1 MRHHKYTCAFA
12 YQAHE
17 GIQNMVSLIRIRKHF
32 IEGYKRISINN
43 IILLYVFEYCT
54 PSQRPRI
61 IAKLDHVDWYLS
73 QTLKWHIICRI
84 YDIVKDYII

>member
-32 IEGYKRISINN
+32 IEGYKSINN
-43 IILLYVFEYCT
+43 TILLYVFEV
-54 PSQRPRI
+54 RD
-61 IAKLDHVDWYLS
+61 L
-73 QTLKWHIICRI
+73 
-84 YDIVKDYII
+84 